1 MTKSCW
7 PLLHSVCQSWQHSAL
22 DTTISTQRHSVL
34 HQTITMYHQSNSTPC
49 QSAVAWPP
57 LLTQWT
63 PRTGYFVTAFV
74 VLLAAWL
81 LRPNSRSG
89 RLCVPSYGASKLK
102 WIFDAESQI
111 VESYGKFR
119 DQVYQI
125 KATEGIQ
132 AMIPPRFIAE
142 LKGLPEDILSSTEAV
157 ADALQTKYTRIS
169 PGHNSD
175 MLSLLVRTR
184 LTQNLAELVPQLKS
198 ELEHYVGTEFP
209 PCDDWTAMKWQPFAL
224 RGIARLSGR
233 AFVGPWLNREEQ
245 WMKVTIDFA
254 IDVFMSVVK
263 LQLFP
268 EWARPVAQYAV
279 SDLRKIRRDIDI
291 AKTLLK
297 PLLEERIRDLEI
309 SAFQEPPNDL
319 MQWLIESLPKE
330 EKADVQTHAELQL
343 ILAAAS
349 IHTTN
354 NLLFECMADLA
365 AHPDIQA
372 ELREE
377 AYQILE
383 TEGGWARKESMAKL
397 KKLDSFMRE
406 VQRLRGNITSFIR
419 KVMKPIDLSDGTHL
433 PAGTRVLA
441 PQAGVSIDEQF
452 FHNPEEFDGL
462 RFYHMRQG
470 SAEASNRWQFTS
482 LSDTNLNF
490 GAGKHACPGRFFAGN
505 EIKLILAFFIIKY
518 DVRLKEGDKRPEP
531 MAMVMTKGPN
541 PNAEFEFRRR
551 QLAN

>member
-1 MTKSCW
+1 
-7 PLLHSVCQSWQHSAL
+7 
-22 DTTISTQRHSVL
+22 
-34 HQTITMYHQSNSTPC
+34 MYRQSNSTPFP
-49 QSAVAWPP
+49 SAVEATS
-57 LLTQWT
+57 LFTSWT
-63 PRTGYFVTAFV
+63 PRTSYYAAVLV
-74 VLLAAWL
+74 MLLAAWL
-81 LRPNSRSG
+81 LRPKSHCSK
-89 RLCVPSYGASKLK
+89 LSVPFYGASKLK

-111 VESYGKFR
+111 VASYSKFR

-142 LKGLPEDILSSTEAV
+142 LKGLPEDILSATEAV
-157 ADALQTKYTRIS
+157 ADALQTKYTKFS
-169 PGHNSD
+169 PGHNGD

-184 LTQNLAELVPQLKS
+184 LTQNLVELIPQLKV
-198 ELEHYVGTEFP
+198 ELEHYISTEFP
-209 PCDDWTAMKWQPFAL
+209 SCDDWTPVKWQPFAL

-233 AFVGPWLNREEQ
+233 AFVGPFLNRDEQ
-245 WMKVTIDFA
+245 WMEVSINFA
-254 IDVFMSVVK
+254 INVFMSVIK
-263 LQLFP
+263 LQFFP

-279 SDLRKIRRDIDI
+279 SDLRKIRRDIDA
-291 AKTLLK
+291 AKSMLK
-297 PLLEERIRDLEI
+297 PLLEERIRDMEI
-309 SAFQEPPNDL
+309 STFHEPPNDL
-319 MQWLIESLPKE
+319 MQWLIEALPEE

-365 AHPDIQA
+365 SHPEVQT

-383 TEGGWARKESMAKL
+383 VENGWARKESMTKL

-419 KVMKPIDLSDGTHL
+419 KVLKPIDLSDGTHL

-441 PQAGVSIDEQF
+441 PQAGISVDGQF
-452 FHNPEEFDGL
+452 FPNPEEFDPL
-462 RFYHMRQG
+462 RFYHMRQE

-482 LSDTNLNF
+482 LNDTNLNF

-505 EIKLILAFFIIKY
+505 EIKLILAFFLINY
-518 DVRLKEGDKRPEP
+518 DVRLKKGDERPKP
-531 MAMVMTKGPN
+531 MAMVMTKGPDAK
-541 PNAEFEFRRR
+541 AEFEFRRR

>member
-1 MTKSCW
+1 
-7 PLLHSVCQSWQHSAL
+7 
-22 DTTISTQRHSVL
+22 
-34 HQTITMYHQSNSTPC
+34 MYPQSNSTPF
-49 QSAVAWPP
+49 QPAAGAPTLFAS
-57 LLTQWT
+57 WT
-63 PRTGYFVTAFV
+63 PRATYYVATLA
-74 VLLAAWL
+74 VLLVAWL
-81 LRPNSRSG
+81 LRPKPQPCKLG
-89 RLCVPSYGASKLK
+89 VPFYGASKLK

-111 VESYGKFR
+111 VASYNKFR

-157 ADALQTKYTRIS
+157 ADALQTKYTKFS
-169 PGHNSD
+169 PGHNGD

-184 LTQNLAELVPQLKS
+184 LTQNLVELIPQLKG
-198 ELEHYVGTEFP
+198 ELESYIATEFP
-209 PCDDWTAMKWQPFAL
+209 PCEDWTPVKWQPFAL

-233 AFVGPWLNREEQ
+233 AFVGPSLNRDEQ
-245 WMKVTIDFA
+245 WMEVTINFA
-254 IDVFMSVVK
+254 IDVFMSVIK

-268 EWARPVAQYAV
+268 EWARPVAQYLV
-279 SDLRKIRRDIDI
+279 SDLRKIRRDINT
-291 AKTLLK
+291 AKYLLK
-297 PLLEERIRDLEI
+297 PLLQERIRDMEI
-309 SAFQEPPNDL
+309 SSFHDPPNDL
-319 MQWLIESLPKE
+319 MQWLIEALPEE
-330 EKADVQTHAELQL
+330 EKSDVQTHAELQL

-365 AHPDIQA
+365 SHPEVQA

-383 TEGGWARKESMAKL
+383 VEGGWARKESMAKL

-419 KVMKPIDLSDGTHL
+419 KVLKPIDLSDGTHL

-441 PQAGVSIDEQF
+441 PQAGISIDEQYYQS
-452 FHNPEEFDGL
+452 PEEFDAL
-462 RFYHMRQG
+462 RFYNMRQQ

-482 LSDTNLNF
+482 LCDTNLNF

-505 EIKLILAFFIIKY
+505 EIKLILAFFLINY
-518 DVRLKEGDKRPEP
+518 EVRLKKGDQRPKP
-531 MAMVMTKGPN
+531 MAMVMTKGPDA
-541 PNAEFEFRRR
+541 NAEFEFRRW
-551 QLAN
+551 QLAKE

>member
-1 MTKSCW
+1 
-7 PLLHSVCQSWQHSAL
+7 
-22 DTTISTQRHSVL
+22 
-34 HQTITMYHQSNSTPC
+34 MYRQSNSTPF
-49 QSAVAWPP
+49 QSAVESPP
-57 LLTQWT
+57 FFAFWT
-63 PRTGYFVTAFV
+63 PRASFYATAFV

-81 LRPNSRSG
+81 LRPKSRSSK
-89 RLCVPSYGASKLK
+89 LSVPFYGASKLK

-111 VESYGKFR
+111 VQSYTKFR

-132 AMIPPRFIAE
+132 AMIPPKFIAE
-142 LKGLPEDILSSTEAV
+142 LKGLPEDVLSATEAV
-157 ADALQTKYTRIS
+157 ADALQTKYTKFS
-169 PGHNSD
+169 AGHNGD

-184 LTQNLAELVPQLKS
+184 LTQNLAELIPQLKC
-198 ELEHYVGTEFP
+198 ELEHYIGTEFP
-209 PCDDWTAMKWQPFAL
+209 ACDDWTAVKWQPFAL
-224 RGIARLSGR
+224 LGIARLSGR

-254 IDVFMSVVK
+254 IDVFMSVIK

-268 EWARPVAQYAV
+268 EWARPVAQYAI
-279 SDLRKIRRDIDI
+279 SDLRKIRRDMDV
-291 AKTLLK
+291 AKSLLK
-297 PLLEERIRDLEI
+297 PLLEERIRDMEI
-309 SAFQEPPNDL
+309 SDFHDPPNDL
-319 MQWLIESLPKE
+319 MQWLIEALPEE
-330 EKADVQTHAELQL
+330 EKADVQTHAQLQL

-365 AHPDIQA
+365 AHPEIQTV
-372 ELREE
+372 LREE

-383 TEGGWARKESMAKL
+383 AEGGWARKESMAKL
-397 KKLDSFMRE
+397 KRLDSFMRE
-406 VQRLRGNITSFIR
+406 VQRLRGNITASFIR

-441 PQAGVSIDEQF
+441 PQAGVSMDEQF
-452 FHNPEEFDGL
+452 FHNPEEFDAL
-462 RFYHMRQG
+462 RFYNMRQE

-482 LSDTNLNF
+482 LNDTNLNF

-505 EIKLILAFFIIKY
+505 QIKLILAFFLINY

-531 MAMVMTKGPN
+531 MAMVMTKGPS

-551 QLAN
+551 ELAN

>member
-1 MTKSCW
+1 M
-7 PLLHSVCQSWQHSAL
+7 
-22 DTTISTQRHSVL
+22 DR
-34 HQTITMYHQSNSTPC
+34 QSNSTPLPW
-49 QSAVAWPP
+49 AVESSP
-57 LLTQWT
+57 LFAYWT
-63 PRTGYFVTAFV
+63 PRTGYYVTTLT
-74 VLLAAWL
+74 VLFAVWL
-81 LRPNSRSG
+81 FLRPKSQSST
-89 RLCVPSYGASKLK
+89 LCVPFHGASKWK

-111 VESYGKFR
+111 IESYRKFQDR
-119 DQVYQI
+119 VYQI

-132 AMIPPRFIAE
+132 AIIPPKFIGE
-142 LKGLPEDILSSTEAV
+142 LKGLPEDILSSTEAI
-157 ADALQTKYTRIS
+157 ADALQTKYTKFT
-169 PGHNSD
+169 PGHNGE

-184 LTQNLAELVPQLKS
+184 LTQNLAELIPQLKS
-198 ELEHYVGTEFP
+198 ELEHYIGTEFP
-209 PCDDWTAMKWQPFAL
+209 ACDDWTAVKWQPFAL

-245 WMKVTIDFA
+245 WLSVTIDFA
-254 IDVFMSVVK
+254 VDVFMSVIK

-268 EWARPVAQYAV
+268 EWLRPVAQYAV
-279 SDLRKIRRDIDI
+279 SDLRKIRRDIEI
-291 AKTLLK
+291 AKSLLK
-297 PLLEERIRDLEI
+297 PLLEERIRDMEV
-309 SAFQEPPNDL
+309 SACHELPNDL
-319 MQWLIESLPKE
+319 MQWLIEALPEE

-365 AHPDIQA
+365 AHPEFQA

-383 TEGGWARKESMAKL
+383 VENGWARKDSMAKL

-419 KVMKPIDLSDGTHL
+419 KVLKPIDLSDGTHL

-452 FHNPEEFDGL
+452 FPNAKEFDAL
-462 RFYHMRQG
+462 RFYRMRQE

-482 LSDTNLNF
+482 LNDTNLNF

-505 EIKLILAFFIIKY
+505 EIKLILAFFLINY
-518 DVRLKEGDKRPEP
+518 DVRMKVGAKRPSP
-531 MAMVMTKGPN
+531 MAMVMTKGPD

>member
-1 MTKSCW
+1 
-7 PLLHSVCQSWQHSAL
+7 
-22 DTTISTQRHSVL
+22 
-34 HQTITMYHQSNSTPC
+34 MYRQSNSTPSQFPV
-49 QSAVAWPP
+49 QSPP
-57 LLTQWT
+57 LFAHRT
-63 PRTGYFVTAFV
+63 PRIGCYAIAAV

-81 LRPNSRSG
+81 LRPRSRSSK
-89 RLCVPSYGASKLK
+89 LSVPFYGASKWK

-111 VESYGKFR
+111 VDSYRKFR

-125 KATEGIQ
+125 RATEGVQ
-132 AMIPPRFIAE
+132 TMIPPKFIAE

-157 ADALQTKYTRIS
+157 ADALQTRYTKFS
-169 PGHNSD
+169 PGRNGD
-175 MLSLLVRTR
+175 LLSLLVRTR
-184 LTQNLAELVPQLKS
+184 LTQNLVELIPQLKS
-198 ELEHYVGTEFP
+198 ELENYIRTEFP
-209 PCDDWTAMKWQPFAL
+209 SCDDWTAVKWQPFAL

-245 WMKVTIDFA
+245 WVKVTIDFA
-254 IDVFMSVVK
+254 IDIFMSVVK

-279 SDLRKIRRDIDI
+279 SDLRKIRRDVDA
-291 AKTLLK
+291 AKSLLK
-297 PLLEERIRDLEI
+297 PLLEERIRDMEV
-309 SAFQEPPNDL
+309 SAFHEPPNDL
-319 MQWLIESLPKE
+319 MQWLIESLPE
-330 EKADVQTHAELQL
+330 GEKANVQTHAELQL

-365 AHPDIQA
+365 AHPDIQT

-383 TEGGWARKESMAKL
+383 VEGGWARKESMAKL

-406 VQRLRGNITSFIR
+406 VQRLCGNITSFIR
-419 KVMKPIDLSDGTHL
+419 KVVKPIDLSDGTHL

-441 PQAGVSIDEQF
+441 PQAGISVDEQF
-452 FHNPEEFDGL
+452 FPNPEEFRAL
-462 RFYHMRQG
+462 RFYHLRQE

-505 EIKLILAFFIIKY
+505 EIKLILAFFLINY
-518 DVRLKEGDKRPEP
+518 DVRLKNGDKRPKA
-531 MAMVMTKGPN
+531 MAMVMTKGPS
-541 PNAEFEFRRR
+541 PSAQFEFRRR
-551 QLAN
+551 QLTN